1 MWTAHMRDRFA
12 PPTARPSPPP
22 GAPPP
27 HPSPLL
33 PLRPSPRLRHRHW
46 RGSSW
51 RLESPRST
59 SPCRRT
65 AAAGSATR
73 SPAPQSPSAP
83 APDGAPAPRGVTE
96 EDLAGRAPCRPHS
109 PPPPRR
115 PPHRSPSPPTAQPSP
130 PPCGSIPSMA
140 QCACLTLGCPFH
152 LWVWLGA
159 SLRQAWLIDPRGPDG
174 LGPAVLLPPTNHP
187 PLSIPNHSNNTTH
200 PSPNY
205 ISTPRTTLVACLH
218 S

>member
-1 MWTAHMRDRFA
+1 VPRARSRVEHACSPNARTRRSAVRARRRPKRTPKQGRAGGRPPAAAGWYFKMAKVQRWRASQEVSECGPRTIMRDRSA
-12 PPTARPSPPP
+12 PLTARPSSPP

-115 PPHRSPSPPTAQPSP
+115 PPPRSPSPPP
-130 PPCGSIPSMA
+130 PRCGSIR
-140 QCACLTLGCPFH
+140 H
-152 LWVWLGA
+152 RWLNA
-159 SLRQAWLIDPRGPDG
+159 P
-174 LGPAVLLPPTNHP
+174 V
-187 PLSIPNHSNNTTH
+187 
-200 PSPNY
+200 
-205 ISTPRTTLVACLH
+205 
-218 S
+218 